1 MQEEIWDNIKEFE
14 RYPKLREEMKKAGD
28 EMIITFLTDGKIVP
42 AETLKGAF
50 QRKNINNIK
59 PVDSIVLV
67 AETEQDSEKR
77 EVWHKTTDFR
87 TLKQLKDIRD
97 ANGGTLIGARVKVT
111 RTAVNEPKQQN
122 WKYETLGE

>member
-1 MQEEIWDNIKEFE
+1 MQEEIWDNVKEFE
-14 RYPKLREEMKKAGD
+14 RHPKLREEMKKAGD
-28 EMIITFLTDGKIVP
+28 EMVITFLTDGKIVS
-42 AETLKGAF
+42 AVTLEGAF
-50 QRKNINNIK
+50 QRKNISNIK